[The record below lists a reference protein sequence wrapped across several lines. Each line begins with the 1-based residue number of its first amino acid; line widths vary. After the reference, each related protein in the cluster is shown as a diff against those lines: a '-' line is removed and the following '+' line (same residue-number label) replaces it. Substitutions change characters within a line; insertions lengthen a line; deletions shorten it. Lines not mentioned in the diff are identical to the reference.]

1 MFQKIGKALKLIVDI
16 INNMNQINNHNNS
29 HIISINNNNTN
40 KISNYKNNKLKIKIN
55 MILLVLTGL
64 NNNYYHDKNREILEI
79 MYKDI

>member
-16 INNMNQINNHNNS
+16 INNMNQTNLINNHNNS
-29 HIISINNNNTN
+29 HKISINNNNIN
-40 KISNYKNNKLKIKIN
+40 KNNKLKIKIN